1 MFRAGPLSFE
11 EREAFVT
18 FSGQLKR
25 QIDATE
31 DALERVGAS
40 TASVKALR
48 YLLEAVPG
56 FTV

>member
-1 MFRAGPLSFE
+1 MFRAGPLSLE
-11 EREAFVT
+11 EREAFAL
-18 FSGQLKR
+18 FSNQLKR
-25 QIDATE
+25 QLDASE